1 MPAIGDAI
9 INDQLLDGILRTG
22 VVVNDHLTN
31 IHISTAGFD
40 TLPGSLPV
48 GIVTNL
54 TAGPLCTHMIGGGA
68 GQ

>member
-1 MPAIGDAI
+1 MPAIGYAI

-22 VVVNDHLTN
+22 VIINDHLAN
-31 IHISTAGFD
+31 VDIATAGFD

-48 GIVTNL
+48 GIVPSL
-54 TAGPLCTHMIGGGA
+54 TAGPLRTHMIGGSA